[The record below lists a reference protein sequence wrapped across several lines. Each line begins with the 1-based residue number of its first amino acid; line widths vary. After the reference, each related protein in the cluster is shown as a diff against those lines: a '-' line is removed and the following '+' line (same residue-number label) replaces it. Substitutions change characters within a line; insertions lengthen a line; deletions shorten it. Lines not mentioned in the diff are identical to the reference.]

1 MPFSLFSM
9 NICPQHTPAGDK
21 MALLKTFQEEANKTS
36 LNKQNTNHLFKLM
49 NLRQMMKFIRLWGG
63 ESKFVAP

>member
-1 MPFSLFSM
+1 MSFSLFSM
-9 NICPQHTPAGDK
+9 RICPQHPPAGDK
-21 MALLKTFQEEANKTS
+21 MLLLKTFKEAANKTS

-49 NLRQMMKFIRLWGG
+49 NLCQTMRFIRLWDG